1 MIEAAEPVPEYIPD
15 IGDVVWID
23 FDPQK
28 GNEIQKRR
36 PALVI
41 SPQVYNRTAM
51 NLAFICPITSTKKGS
66 PFEVV
71 VPEGLEVEG
80 VILADQA
87 KSMDWWERKAVF
99 ICEVPEETVRRVLRR
114 VEALLKILVLCQSL
128 VDGYSL
134 LSLMRASSIVKRHWT
149 VARC

>member
-41 SPQVYNRTAM
+41 SPHVYNRTAM
-51 NLAFICPITSTKKGS
+51 NLAFICPITNTKRGS

-87 KSMDWWERKAVF
+87 KSMDWRERKAAF
-99 ICEVPEETVRRVLRR
+99 ICEVPEETVRRALRR
-114 VEALLKILVLCQSL
+114 IEALLKILASFELDEILEYVLGRFGLKEIQESL
-128 VDGYSL
+128 REIL
-134 LSLMRASSIVKRHWT
+134 RN
-149 VARC
+149 

>member
-87 KSMDWWERKAVF
+87 KSMDWRERKAVF

-114 VEALLKILVLCQSL
+114 VEALLKILASFELDEILGYLLRRFGLEEIQESL
-128 VDGYSL
+128 REIL
-134 LSLMRASSIVKRHWT
+134 RN
-149 VARC
+149 